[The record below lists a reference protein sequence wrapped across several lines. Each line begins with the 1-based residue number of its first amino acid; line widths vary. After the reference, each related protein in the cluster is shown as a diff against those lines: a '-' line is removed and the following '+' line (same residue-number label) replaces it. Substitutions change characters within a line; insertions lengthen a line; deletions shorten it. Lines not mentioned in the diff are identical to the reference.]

1 MQKKNKILKNNK
13 GIALITLVVA
23 VLMMLVISSIII
35 FNTTSH
41 LKINNLNSMYND
53 IRVLNEQVFL
63 YYSKYNELPI
73 ISDEYKTGLNSYI
86 LGEYDSDKFHIVD
99 IDKIDRNIKS
109 NLNYGT
115 DYYDKNYNGTNIYII
130 NTITHQIFYVQGIKV
145 DDTTYYTIPVE
156 NNIYQNISVDEIV
169 ANPPILENDLKPI
182 IYDEQNGIIPVS
194 NYDKSWYDYSEKSDL
209 NKWARAEITDTEIYM
224 WIPRYAYNTET
235 NEIVF
240 LKGITNNPIPEKD
253 ITGDEWLI
261 PDAFQNKEKE
271 QLTGIWIYLGEDYKK
286 IKSKIDLIKAVYDLT
301 GKDNTKGTTNTS
313 ITGAKYTYYNP
324 VIPVGFKTLPTKDA
338 SWKSTNGI
346 QVDGWND
353 GLVIEDEDGNQFV
366 WVPVDGT
373 NVTYDYH
380 YSKGSTGNTSLEE
393 SLPTGISSE
402 DTQITTYKGFYI
414 ARYEAGIPETLT
426 SAISNTLARDTSGIP
441 VSKKNQVPW
450 NYISWS
456 QAKANAESM
465 YKLTN
470 TNNHVQSTL
479 ITDRMWETTMQ
490 WLEKSSVDVQSDST
504 SWGNYRDAAVTGIT
518 EYSTNGGASWTKVS
532 STTKETS
539 TSWLLKTGHTDYT
552 SRKNIYDLAGNLWEW
567 TNAKYSSSYSNSV
580 IRGGRYYNDGTSG
593 PAACRGGK
601 SATGLRQYWFQ
612 GCAFCT
618 VTLNAD
624 RYLRLK
630 IIFFLLPFYQT
641 LKLLLKISIS
651 SDINILIR

>member
-224 WIPRYAYNTET
+224 WVPRYAYNSET

-240 LKGITNNPIPEKD
+240 LKGITNNPIQEKD
-253 ITGDEWLI
+253 VTGDEWLI

-373 NVTYDYH
+373 NVKYEKWIMLKNCYNINSESDI
-380 YSKGSTGNTSLEE
+380 KDDKLPAKLEDE
-393 SLPTGISSE
+393 WKQQNE
-402 DTQITTYKGFYI
+402 NEQIDKYGGFYI
-414 ARYEAGIPETLT
+414 ARYEAGIPNTLT
-426 SAISNTLARDTSGIP
+426 AAIETPNYTARDVSGVPI
-441 VSKKNQVPW
+441 SKKNQ
-450 NYISWS
+450 ISWNFIS
-456 QAKANAESM
+456 YSNAKANSEKLYNSSNYVQSGLVTGTQWDTVM
-465 YKLTN
+465 KWLTN
-470 TNNHVQSTL
+470 AN
-479 ITDRMWETTMQ
+479 I
-490 WLEKSSVDVQSDST
+490 DVQNDCKD
-504 SWGNYRDAAVTGIT
+504 WGNYQNAPVENVT
-518 EYSTNGGASWTKVS
+518 EYSTDNGKTWKTI
-532 STTKETS
+532 TRQTKETS
-539 TSWLLKTGHTDYT
+539 TSWLLKTGNTEYT
-552 SRKNIYDLAGNLWEW
+552 KKKNIYDIAGNVWEW
-567 TNAKYSSSYSNSV
+567 TSEIYGDKYILRGGGYYNSSYTFPANYRF
-580 IRGGRYYNDGTSG
+580 IRQDTYRIVNI
-593 PAACRGGK
+593 
-601 SATGLRQYWFQ
+601 
-612 GCAFCT
+612 AFRC
-618 VTLNAD
+618 VL
-624 RYLRLK
+624 YIK
-630 IIFFLLPFYQT
+630 
-641 LKLLLKISIS
+641 
-651 SDINILIR
+651 

>member
-41 LKINNLNSMYND
+41 LKINNLNNMYND

-73 ISDEYKTGLNSYI
+73 ESEEYAFQIPNDNMS
-86 LGEYDSDKFHIVD
+86 EAEFHIID

-145 DDTTYYTIPVE
+145 DDTTYYTIPGE
-156 NNIYQNISVDEIV
+156 SNIYQNISVDEIV

-182 IYDEQNGIIPVS
+182 IYDEQNGIVQVS
-194 NYDKSWYDYSEKSDL
+194 NYDKNWYDYSENTDL
-209 NKWARAEITDTEIYM
+209 SKWARAEITDTEIYM

-240 LKGITNNPIPEKD
+240 LKGITNNPILEKD

-313 ITGAKYTYYNP
+313 ITGANYTYYNP
-324 VIPVGFKTLPTKDA
+324 VIPVGFKTVPTKDA

-346 QVDGWND
+346 QVDGWNN

-373 NVTYDYH
+373 NVKYESWCENGVSYTECTTD
-380 YSKGSTGNTSLEE
+380 LENMPITKE
-393 SLPTGISSE
+393 E
-402 DTQITTYKGFYI
+402 TQINKYDGFYI
-414 ARYEAGIPETLT
+414 ARYEASNNNEIPQSKAKKDLWAYVDYNNSIKISSTYAEYLYGKNNSITIKSCIPTGTMWDTIMKWIENENNGLT
-426 SAISNTLARDTSGIP
+426 IDSRD
-441 VSKKNQVPW
+441 
-450 NYISWS
+450 
-456 QAKANAESM
+456 
-465 YKLTN
+465 
-470 TNNHVQSTL
+470 
-479 ITDRMWETTMQ
+479 
-490 WLEKSSVDVQSDST
+490 
-504 SWGNYRDAAVTGIT
+504 WGNYKDSIIDENV
-518 EYSTNGGASWTKVS
+518 EYGKY
-532 STTKETS
+532 
-539 TSWLLKTGHTDYT
+539 LKTGN
-552 SRKNIYDLAGNLWEW
+552 SEFWKKKNIYDIAGNVHEW
-567 TNAKYSSSYSNSV
+567 TLEELKSDNS
-580 IRGGRYYNDGTSG
+580 ITLMRGGWATTSG
-593 PAACRGGK
+593 TKYPA
-601 SATGLRQYWFQ
+601 SS
-612 GCAFCT
+612 
-618 VTLNAD
+618 
-624 RYLRLK
+624 RY
-630 IIFFLLPFYQT
+630 
-641 LKLLLKISIS
+641 KISKTDKEYS
-651 SDINILIR
+651 RKRF